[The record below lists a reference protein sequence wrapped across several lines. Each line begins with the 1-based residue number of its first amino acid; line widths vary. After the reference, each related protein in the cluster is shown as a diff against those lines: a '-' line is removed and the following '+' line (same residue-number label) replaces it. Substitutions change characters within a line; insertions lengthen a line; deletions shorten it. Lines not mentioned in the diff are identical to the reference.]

1 LPTIALPPVPLSLQ
15 LGAALRLGEVELF
28 ELCVANPELR
38 IERNAEGNLT
48 VMTPA
53 GGASSLRNT
62 FLTAA
67 LAGWVAQRREFLA
80 FDSSAGFILPN
91 GAMRSPDAAI
101 VRRSRLDAITTE
113 AREGFLHLCPDL
125 VVELRSHSDGVPD
138 LVAKMQEYS
147 DNGASLGWLIDPYE
161 RRVHEYRRG
170 QDAHIL
176 REPESLHGGR
186 EFPDLIVPL
195 VGIWNPFS

>member
-1 LPTIALPPVPLSLQ
+1 MPTIALPPVPLSLQ

-28 ELCVANPELR
+28 ELCLANPELR
-38 IERNAEGNLT
+38 IERNAEGDLT

-67 LAGWVAQRREFLA
+67 LAAWAARSREFLA

-101 VRRSRLDAITTE
+101 VRRSRLDSIPSE

-125 VVELRSHSDGVPD
+125 VVELRSSSDGLPD
-138 LVAKMQEYS
+138 LVAKMGEYIA
-147 DNGASLGWLIDPYE
+147 NGASLGWLIDPYE
-161 RRVHEYRRG
+161 HRVHEYRQGR
-170 QDAHIL
+170 DACLL
-176 REPESLHGGR
+176 REPESLHGGPD
-186 EFPDLIVPL
+186 FPDLIVPL
-195 VGIWNPFS
+195 AGIWNPFS